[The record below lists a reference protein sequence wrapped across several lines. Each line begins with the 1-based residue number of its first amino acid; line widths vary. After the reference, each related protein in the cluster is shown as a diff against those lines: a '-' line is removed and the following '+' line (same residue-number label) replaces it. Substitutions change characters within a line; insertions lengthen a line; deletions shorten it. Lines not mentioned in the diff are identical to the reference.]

1 MRTQITFH
9 RRYQSRG
16 DRCVLGLRAAGWS
29 ALIEALPPRRAWR
42 LDKCRAPPRRRFGEG
57 SVSIACVGKV
67 VELSD
72 AVGLRPN
79 TDLASVGEGFV
90 FDIEQMLA
98 VVVGFEKVSREL
110 DAQRVPLARRNLLFH
125 AVTALAAHDVERTS
139 FAVHSLVKHGVVL
152 VRVRAEDVE
161 VVLVF
166 ASPDHAAGL
175 IFLAADWFE
184 FHLD

>member
-1 MRTQITFH
+1 MPRAGRYGKKGVSFAQI
-9 RRYQSRG
+9 
-16 DRCVLGLRAAGWS
+16 
-29 ALIEALPPRRAWR
+29 
-42 LDKCRAPPRRRFGEG
+42 
-57 SVSIACVGKV
+57 GKV
-67 VELSD
+67 VELRN
-72 AVGLRPN
+72 AVGFGPY

-110 DAQRVPLARRNLLFH
+110 DAQRVPLARRNLLFRT
-125 AVTALAAHDVERTS
+125 VTALAAHDVERTS

-184 FHLD
+184 FHLDESVFQRRVVFNADRKRCLA